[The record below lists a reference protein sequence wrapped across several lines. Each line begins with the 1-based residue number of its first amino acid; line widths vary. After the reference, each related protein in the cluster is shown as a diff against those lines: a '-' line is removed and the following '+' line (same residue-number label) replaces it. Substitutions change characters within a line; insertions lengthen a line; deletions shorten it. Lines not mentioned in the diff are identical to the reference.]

1 MQDFLF
7 ELYLAMKII
16 NLILGYAFILFSFI
30 PFIRQDDWFFRVF
43 EYPRF
48 QKLLITLSLLLSF
61 LLFFNKNSTW
71 DYIFIIASFVN
82 IIYILWL
89 VYPFTPFSQ
98 KQVKTFRGD
107 VKGSK
112 LKALIFNVL
121 QDNQD
126 YTTILQ
132 FIKQYHP
139 DIVCMVETDE
149 IWLKQMEPELIK
161 DYPYTILSPLD
172 NTYGMIFFSKLKLED
187 DEICFIVKDDIPS
200 ISTKIVLEN
209 GDKVQL
215 YCVHP
220 EPPVPNENPKSTARD
235 KELLIVGKKAK
246 EQPLPAIV
254 MGDLNDVAWSY
265 TTELFC
271 KVSELLDPRKGRGFF
286 NTFNAQSRFLR
297 FPLDHIFCSREFMVS
312 KIKRLP
318 YAGSDHFPMFIELAL
333 VPAKQSKNEVE
344 RADKEDI
351 TLANEK
357 INKSVEE

>member
-1 MQDFLF
+1 
-7 ELYLAMKII
+7 MKIVS
-16 NLILGYAFILFSFI
+16 LVLGYTFILFSFI
-30 PFIRQDDWFFRVF
+30 PFIRQDDWFFRIF

-48 QKLLITLSLLLSF
+48 QKLLISLGLLVGF
-61 LLFFNKNSTW
+61 LLFFNESNTS
-71 DYIFIIASFVN
+71 DYIFIIASSVN

-89 VYPFTPFSQ
+89 VYPFTKFSP
-98 KQVKTFRGD
+98 KQVQTLKRNAEG
-107 VKGSK
+107 VH

-121 QDNQD
+121 QSNKDF
-126 YTTILQ
+126 TSIIRL
-132 FIKQYHP
+132 IKEYNP
-139 DIVCMVETDE
+139 DIICMVETDDA
-149 IWLKQMEPELIK
+149 WLKNVEPELIK
-161 DYPYTILSPLD
+161 NYPYTILSPLD
-172 NTYGMIFFSKLKLED
+172 NTYGMIFFSKLELED
-187 DEICFIVKDDIPS
+187 EEVCFIIKDDIPS

-235 KELLIVGKKAK
+235 KELLIIGKKAK
-246 EQPLPAIV
+246 EQKLPAIV

-297 FPLDHIFCSREFMVS
+297 FPLDHIFCSPEFMVS

-318 YAGSDHFPMFIELAL
+318 YAGSDHFPMFVELVL
-333 VPAKQSKNEVE
+333 IPEKQLENNLET
-344 RADKEDI
+344 ADKDDI
-351 TLANEK
+351 ALANEK
-357 INKSVEE
+357 INKPVEA